1 MCKKLEFFH
10 IQPNFLK
17 TYKFVFF
24 VNLFFFL
31 KKDEKYVCH

>member
-24 VNLFFFL
+24 VNRFFL